1 MIFELNNTAVIT
13 PPPPPLPPRPIIED
27 QKPSSFLT
35 TPWYLNLALTTI
47 QGIIR
52 VEAASVD
59 DNDKKLADKLGRVLK
74 RRLSKHIK
82 SKISDPL
89 KHTHPALLFVR
100 SNLNSFS
107 ALLYLFKQGRK
118 SPVMHPNSCLL
129 RQPNRGGF
137 LVAVD
142 RALEGSYLHWSNEES
157 AWIRS
162 GKAVGSDKSDPINGI
177 VFRNETG
184 HVKKAATASLLD
196 GECFYTQYPS
206 RDNNNQLPDKVGIF
220 EDLTQYCVFSFNR
233 SNNLSGLISTVDDE
247 GLLDWSLY
255 TSRFE
260 TTNIRG
266 CSTFREAG
274 SRE

>member
-1 MIFELNNTAVIT
+1 M
-13 PPPPPLPPRPIIED
+13 
-27 QKPSSFLT
+27 
-35 TPWYLNLALTTI
+35 
-47 QGIIR
+47 
-52 VEAASVD
+52 
-59 DNDKKLADKLGRVLK
+59 
-74 RRLSKHIK
+74 
-82 SKISDPL
+82 
-89 KHTHPALLFVR
+89 
-100 SNLNSFS
+100 
-107 ALLYLFKQGRK
+107 
-118 SPVMHPNSCLL
+118 

-162 GKAVGSDKSDPINGI
+162 GKAVGSDTSDPINGI

-220 EDLTQYCVFSFNR
+220 EDLTQYCGFSFNR

-247 GLLDWSLY
+247 CLLDWLLY
-255 TSRFE
+255 TNRLE

-266 CSTFREAG
+266 CSTFREKQLVVVG
-274 SRE
+274 YFFELCYDLCLSPRYNVSRNPGFESILGVFDNSKTA